1 MLLKKVTE
9 QFKNLIYSI
18 PITFKVTA
26 WYTFFIVLLTS
37 TMIVSAFLITDS
49 LIDTSSK
56 EDLMEAVSEI
66 SEKPKKFENFDDG
79 IFFIKYSDSGEKL
92 EGLAPKGFDI
102 SLPISDNLKVNSY
115 NNDNIEFFYFDS
127 YLKSYNSD
135 NKIWIRGIL
144 PISNFYKN
152 TKLLL
157 ILIFVLSPILLFFIT
172 YGGYKIIKNSFRPI
186 QEISNTA
193 LEIEK
198 YKDFSKRIKLGKAKD
213 EVYKMSFSFNSI
225 LDSLEKLY
233 IHEKQFSS
241 DVSHELRTPVTVILA
256 ESDYAIN
263 YSDSIE
269 EAKESLSVVQ
279 RQAKKMSTLINQIM
293 ELSKLEQQ
301 NSIELQSIDLSKLV
315 KTCLSDY
322 KYVFENRKV
331 NLDFNVNENLEI
343 LGNKIMLERLL
354 DNLLT
359 NALKFTKSKV
369 FVKLYKKDKVILEIE
384 DDGIGL
390 SKEQSEHIWD
400 RFYQVNSSR
409 NKENNQGYGLGLSM
423 VRKIIDLHNATIE
436 VKSELDK
443 GAKFIISFLSL

>member
-269 EAKESLSVVQ
+269 EAKESLSVIQ

>member
-213 EVYKMSFSFNSI
+213 EIYKMSFSFNSI

-263 YSDSIE
+263 YSDSLE
-269 EAKESLSVVQ
+269 EAKESLSVIQ

-301 NSIELQSIDLSKLV
+301 NNIEFK
-315 KTCLSDY
+315 
-322 KYVFENRKV
+322 
-331 NLDFNVNENLEI
+331 
-343 LGNKIMLERLL
+343 
-354 DNLLT
+354 
-359 NALKFTKSKV
+359 A
-369 FVKLYKKDKVILEIE
+369 
-384 DDGIGL
+384 
-390 SKEQSEHIWD
+390 
-400 RFYQVNSSR
+400 
-409 NKENNQGYGLGLSM
+409 
-423 VRKIIDLHNATIE
+423 
-436 VKSELDK
+436 
-443 GAKFIISFLSL
+443 

>member
-269 EAKESLSVVQ
+269 EAKESLSVIQ

-301 NSIELQSIDLSKLV
+301 NNIELQSIDLSKLV

-423 VRKIIDLHNATIE
+423 VRKIIDLHNAKIHVE
-436 VKSELDK
+436 SDLEK
-443 GAKFIISFLSL
+443 GAKFIIEFISL